1 MCNNHNP
8 SGSPTGKT
16 DNLQSWNHA
25 QHALYLATVAS
36 HLLATHNLTFQAID
50 PFNEPSADWW
60 KADTGTQE
68 GCHFSVASQ
77 ASVIGHLFRE
87 IQSRPDLVR
96 AGTFISASDETSYD
110 SALATLNGLGAAAV
124 AQVAR
129 VNVHGY
135 QYDGGR
141 RDGLAAAVGRVGKKL
156 WQSEYGEGDA
166 TGQRMASNML
176 LDFRWMRPTAWVYW
190 QVLDGGGWGLL
201 DADNGARTIKGVN
214 QKYWVLAQWAR
225 HIRPGM
231 RVLDGSGDYVVAA
244 YDEKKR
250 KLVVVVVN
258 WGNAQVVN
266 VDLKKFGT
274 PGVEGA
280 VVKRWVTQIGAGGSR
295 YAEFGD
301 VKVSGGKFSARFE
314 KNAVQTFEVEGVVV

>member
-36 HLLATHNLTFQAID
+36 HLLATRNLTFQAID

-77 ASVIGHLFRE
+77 ASVIGHLARE

-141 RDGLAAAVGRVGKKL
+141 RDGLAAAVGKVGKKL

-190 QVLDGGGWGLL
+190 QVMDGGGWGLL
-201 DADNGARTIKGVN
+201 DADNGAKTIKGVN

-231 RVLDGSGDYVVAA
+231 RVLDGGGDYVVAA
-244 YDEKKR
+244 YDER
-250 KLVVVVVN
+250 RRRLVMVVVN
-258 WGNAQVVN
+258 WGSAQVVN
-266 VDLKKFGT
+266 VDLKRFAT

-280 VVKRWVTQIGAGGSR
+280 VVKRWVTQIGTGGSR

-301 VKVSGGKFSARFE
+301 VRVSGGKFSARFE
-314 KNAVQTFEVEGVVV
+314 KNQVQTFEVEGVVV